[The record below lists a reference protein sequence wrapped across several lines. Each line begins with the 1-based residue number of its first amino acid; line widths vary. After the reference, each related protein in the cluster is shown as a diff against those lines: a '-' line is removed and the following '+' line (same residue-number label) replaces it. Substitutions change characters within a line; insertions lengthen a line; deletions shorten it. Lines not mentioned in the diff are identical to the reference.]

1 MEAMTVKEL
10 MGHCEALIR
19 QGKGDKRVYITCDD
33 EGNGV
38 HALYFQ
44 FTIGEAIEQFGLN
57 PDKSVLLG

>member
-10 MGHCEALIR
+10 AAHCNALLK
-19 QGKGDKRVYITCDD
+19 QGQGDKKVYITCDD

-44 FTIGEAIEQFGLN
+44 FTTGEAIEQFGLN